1 MDIFLIE
8 LNFTNKKFLID
19 LQNLENNIIRK
30 KLTLFIIKMIRQ
42 REQNNIL

>member
-30 KLTLFIIKMIRQ
+30 KLTLLIIKMIRQ